1 MGETIRVKRMA
12 RRRVGTPKGGEEGG
26 VAAGDLENPSAAIP
40 TTGKKSRAVSCSRR
54 FPASKFLPLAKITLG
69 VLILSVAFW
78 LALELVAL
86 RSVAG
91 GVGSMRRFSAASSQ
105 KSTAKRAVAASP
117 QHQLMVAA
125 CERRGHPDAF
135 SLSPDDLRNTLIGEL
150 ESILGVD
157 IRVIQ
162 KADTRHIALLAVVS
176 MMSPLQRYL
185 FASDP
190 TGDGAPL
197 EMVIDPEKLRNAA
210 IARLSQNPD
219 IGLRVQE
226 LQKLDTKD
234 LYDIIDDAL
243 KVSAVSCCR
252 MHRARLLRLTHD
264 PRFT

>member
-1 MGETIRVKRMA
+1 MGETVVRVKRTV

-26 VAAGDLENPSAAIP
+26 GEDGDLEDPSVAIP
-40 TTGKKSRAVSCSRR
+40 TSSRARAGKKSRTVSCSRR
-54 FPASKFLPLAKITLG
+54 FPASKFLPLAKIALG
-69 VLILSVAFW
+69 VLILSVALW
-78 LALELVAL
+78 LALSLVAP

-91 GVGSMRRFSAASSQ
+91 GVGSTRRFSTGVSSH
-105 KSTAKRAVAASP
+105 TVAEKRVAAASP

-135 SLSPDDLRNTLIGEL
+135 SLSDDDLRNTLIGEL
-150 ESILGVD
+150 QSILGVD

-162 KADTRHIALLAVVS
+162 KADTRHIALLAVLS

-210 IARLSQNPD
+210 IARLSKNPD

-226 LQKLDTKD
+226 LQKLETKD

-243 KVSAVSCCR
+243 KVRNVALSACR
-252 MHRARLLRLTHD
+252 VT
-264 PRFT
+264 